1 MTTHAFKQL
10 ITLTVLLLMVFTGQ
24 AKAEDA
30 SGVLKV
36 TTDKG
41 EATVYVGLEKI
52 GVAPLTKYVAEGTY
66 TIRVLK
72 DGYEPFVRKIHI
84 RPNQATT
91 VSARLFEGNGT
102 VEFLVEPAGATLTIS
117 GTKDTWTTPV
127 RLKDLKERSYNYTL
141 TADGHETEKGSF
153 KFVKGGNLLITS
165 KMLSSEG
172 LLSVLSRPSGATVLL
187 DGEPVGLTPLALEGV
202 ESGEHT
208 VQLKKKGY
216 ASVFR
221 RIDTSDGS
229 KGEVEARLPKSG
241 ATLGLRTGNPDSTL
255 KVQGMGLGPA
265 PSYRIGKVERGRYHM
280 VVSAPGMKTID
291 QTVEVPLKG
300 SAHYRA
306 KLRPKEGSA
315 PSVLTEATPFY
326 KHWLFYTTVG
336 SVVAASAAAAALSSS
351 GGSGAA
357 APTSPSGDILVSL
370 P

>member
-1 MTTHAFKQL
+1 MATHAFKQL
-10 ITLTVLLLMVFTGQ
+10 LTLTALLLLVFTGQ

-30 SGVLKV
+30 SGMLKV

-41 EATVYVGLEKI
+41 EATVYVGLDKV
-52 GVAPLTKYVAEGTY
+52 GVTPLTKYMAEGSY

-72 DGYEPFVRKIHI
+72 DGHEPFVRKIHI

-91 VSARLFEGNGT
+91 VSARLFAGNGS
-102 VEFLVEPAGATLTIS
+102 VEFLVEPTGATLTIS

-153 KFVKGGNLLITS
+153 KFIKGANLLITS
-165 KMLSSEG
+165 TMLSSEG

-202 ESGEHT
+202 ASGKHT
-208 VQLKKKGY
+208 IQLKKKGH

-229 KGEVEARLPKSG
+229 KGEIEARLPKGG
-241 ATLGLRTGNPDSTL
+241 AYLGLQTGNTESTL
-255 KVQGMGLGPA
+255 SVQGMNLGPA
-265 PSYRIGKVERGRYHM
+265 PSYKIGKVERGRYHM
-280 VVSAPGMKTID
+280 VISAPGMKTID

-306 KLRPKEGSA
+306 KLRPKDGSA
-315 PSVLTEATPFY
+315 PSVLTETTPFY
-326 KHWLFYTTVG
+326 KHWLFYTAVG
-336 SVVAASAAAAALSSS
+336 SAVAASAAAVALSSS
-351 GGSGAA
+351 GGGAA
-357 APTSPSGDILVSL
+357 ATTGPSGDILVSL